1 VIAGL
6 RGEDSI
12 AELCRKEGIN
22 YQISLVEGLLAAGK
36 KQLASDTACEATG
49 DATSWPGS
57 CVPP

>member
-22 YQISLVEGLLAAGK
+22 YQISLVEGLPGGGQEAAG
-36 KQLASDTACEATG
+36 ERHG
-49 DATSWPGS
+49 
-57 CVPP
+57 V